1 MTYTG
6 VIRMTDK
13 VGIYGRDQNDT
24 ESWQTHVEGTKM
36 KLLIIEDDKEIA
48 KLLAVYLEK
57 NGYQTVMRYDGVSG
71 LNELKGHTADYGM
84 VLLDMMLPGFS
95 GDELLPKFRAVT
107 DIPVIVI
114 SAVSALDSRMAMMR
128 AGADDYI
135 IKPFELPDVLVR
147 IEAVAR
153 RYHIQLQIEDS
164 ENAEGGRMGPHIAG
178 AGQISNGRKLTY
190 ENIVIDQENV
200 SVKVKDQEIT
210 LTAREYDILVLLLSY
225 PTKLF
230 SKANL
235 YESVWNEEYFP
246 EDQSL
251 KVHMSNLRSKL
262 RKYDDFDYIETVWGM
277 GYRLRKRDEKERV

>member
-1 MTYTG
+1 
-6 VIRMTDK
+6 
-13 VGIYGRDQNDT
+13 
-24 ESWQTHVEGTKM
+24 
-36 KLLIIEDDKEIA
+36 
-48 KLLAVYLEK
+48 
-57 NGYQTVMRYDGVSG
+57 
-71 LNELKGHTADYGM
+71 
-84 VLLDMMLPGFS
+84 
-95 GDELLPKFRAVT
+95 VT

-164 ENAEGGRMGPHIAG
+164 ENAEEGRMGPQIAG

-190 ENIVIDQENV
+190 ENIVIDLENV

>member
-1 MTYTG
+1 
-6 VIRMTDK
+6 
-13 VGIYGRDQNDT
+13 
-24 ESWQTHVEGTKM
+24 M

-48 KLLAVYLEK
+48 QLLATYLEK
-57 NGYQTVMRYDGVSG
+57 HGYRTVQRYDGVGG
-71 LNELKGHTADYGM
+71 LNELKAHVEEYGM

-95 GDELLPKFRAVT
+95 GDELLPKFREVT

-114 SAVSALDSRMAMMR
+114 SAVSALDQRMSMMR

-153 RYHIQLQIEDS
+153 RSRIPLRTDEEGKE
-164 ENAEGGRMGPHIAG
+164 ENTARETNDIGQGMKG
-178 AGQISNGRKLTY
+178 AKLLTY
-190 ENIVIDQENV
+190 GRIVIDQENR
-200 SVKVKDQEIT
+200 SVTVGGKELT
-210 LTAREYDILVLLLSY
+210 LTAREYDILVILLSY

-251 KVHMSNLRSKL
+251 KVHMSNLRKKL
-262 RKYDDFDYIETVWGM
+262 AKKDDFDYIETVWGM
-277 GYRLRKRDEKERV
+277 GYRLRKL

>member
-1 MTYTG
+1 
-6 VIRMTDK
+6 
-13 VGIYGRDQNDT
+13 
-24 ESWQTHVEGTKM
+24 M

-48 KLLAVYLEK
+48 QLLATYLEK
-57 NGYQTVMRYDGVSG
+57 HGYRTVQRYDGVGG
-71 LNELKGHTADYGM
+71 LNELKAHVKEYGM

-95 GDELLPKFRAVT
+95 GDELLPKFREVT

-114 SAVSALDSRMAMMR
+114 SAVSALDQRMSMMR

-135 IKPFELPDVLVR
+135 IRPCELPDVLVR

-153 RYHIQLQIEDS
+153 RSRIPLRTDEEGKE
-164 ENAEGGRMGPHIAG
+164 ENAARETNDIGQGMKG
-178 AGQISNGRKLTY
+178 AKLLTY
-190 ENIVIDQENV
+190 GRIVIDQENR
-200 SVKVKDQEIT
+200 SVTVGGKELT
-210 LTAREYDILVLLLSY
+210 LTAREYDILVILLSY

-251 KVHMSNLRSKL
+251 KVHMSNLRKKL
-262 RKYDDFDYIETVWGM
+262 AKKDDFDYIETVWGM
-277 GYRLRKRDEKERV
+277 GYRLRKL

>member
-1 MTYTG
+1 
-6 VIRMTDK
+6 
-13 VGIYGRDQNDT
+13 
-24 ESWQTHVEGTKM
+24 M

-48 KLLAVYLEK
+48 QLLATYLEK
-57 NGYQTVMRYDGVSG
+57 HGYRTVQRYDGVGG
-71 LNELKGHTADYGM
+71 LNELKAHVEEYGM

-95 GDELLPKFRAVT
+95 GDELLPKFREVT

-114 SAVSALDSRMAMMR
+114 SAVSALDQRMSMMR

-153 RYHIQLQIEDS
+153 RSRIPLRTDEEGKE
-164 ENAEGGRMGPHIAG
+164 ENIARETNDIGQGMKG
-178 AGQISNGRKLTY
+178 AKLLTY
-190 ENIVIDQENV
+190 GRIVIDQENR
-200 SVKVKDQEIT
+200 SVTVGGKELT
-210 LTAREYDILVLLLSY
+210 LTAREYDILVILLSY

-251 KVHMSNLRSKL
+251 KVHMSNLRKKL
-262 RKYDDFDYIETVWGM
+262 AKKDDFDYIETVWGM
-277 GYRLRKRDEKERV
+277 GYRLRKL

>member
-1 MTYTG
+1 
-6 VIRMTDK
+6 
-13 VGIYGRDQNDT
+13 
-24 ESWQTHVEGTKM
+24 M

-48 KLLAVYLEK
+48 QLLATYLEK
-57 NGYQTVMRYDGVSG
+57 NGYETVQKYDGVGG
-71 LNELKGHTADYGM
+71 LNELKAHTEDYGM

-114 SAVSALDSRMAMMR
+114 SAVSALDRRLSMMR

-153 RYHIQLQIEDS
+153 RCQIRLRSPEKGEAHDGGKGLS
-164 ENAEGGRMGPHIAG
+164 GHGQTAGGEKTGGDRRQGTENDGKSRGEK
-178 AGQISNGRKLTY
+178 KLTY
-190 ENIVIDQENV
+190 GKIVIDQENL
-200 SVKVKDQEIT
+200 SVTVGGEELP
-210 LTAREYDILVLLLSY
+210 LTAREYDILVLVLSH

-251 KVHMSNLRSKL
+251 KVHMSNLRKKL
-262 RKYDDFDYIETVWGM
+262 AKKDDFDYIETVWGM
-277 GYRLRKRDEKERV
+277 GYRLRKLQ

>member
-1 MTYTG
+1 
-6 VIRMTDK
+6 
-13 VGIYGRDQNDT
+13 
-24 ESWQTHVEGTKM
+24 M

-48 KLLAVYLEK
+48 QLLATYLEK
-57 NGYQTVMRYDGVSG
+57 HGYRTVQRYDGVGG
-71 LNELKGHTADYGM
+71 LNELKAHVEEYGM

-95 GDELLPKFRAVT
+95 GDELLPKFREVT

-114 SAVSALDSRMAMMR
+114 SAVSALDQRMSMMR

-153 RYHIQLQIEDS
+153 RSRIPLRTDEEGKE
-164 ENAEGGRMGPHIAG
+164 ENAARETNDIGQGMKG
-178 AGQISNGRKLTY
+178 AKLLTY
-190 ENIVIDQENV
+190 GRIVIDQENR
-200 SVKVKDQEIT
+200 SVTVGGKELT
-210 LTAREYDILVLLLSY
+210 LTAREYDILVILLSY

-251 KVHMSNLRSKL
+251 KVHMSNLRKKL
-262 RKYDDFDYIETVWGM
+262 AKKDDFDYIETVWGM
-277 GYRLRKRDEKERV
+277 GYRLRKL

>member
-1 MTYTG
+1 
-6 VIRMTDK
+6 
-13 VGIYGRDQNDT
+13 
-24 ESWQTHVEGTKM
+24 M

-48 KLLAVYLEK
+48 QLLATYLEK
-57 NGYQTVMRYDGVSG
+57 HGYRTVQRYDGVGG
-71 LNELKGHTADYGM
+71 LNELKAHVEDYGM

-95 GDELLPKFRAVT
+95 GDELLPKFREVT

-114 SAVSALDSRMAMMR
+114 SAVSALDQRMSMMR

-153 RYHIQLQIEDS
+153 RSRIPLRTDEEGKE
-164 ENAEGGRMGPHIAG
+164 ENAARETNDIGQGMKG
-178 AGQISNGRKLTY
+178 AKLLTY
-190 ENIVIDQENV
+190 GRIVIDQENR
-200 SVKVKDQEIT
+200 SVTVGGKELT
-210 LTAREYDILVLLLSY
+210 LTAREYDILVILLSY

-251 KVHMSNLRSKL
+251 KVHMSNLRKKL
-262 RKYDDFDYIETVWGM
+262 AKKDDFDYIETVWGM
-277 GYRLRKRDEKERV
+277 GYRLRKL